1 MWQSN
6 EGKAKQH
13 KFVYLRDVLSGLK
26 VMACPPCVALHHCA
40 GLHEQSLSMQTSV
53 LLWVLLQQEKTE
65 FERFDAALDAV
76 PALARPDT
84 PSATLAAELA
94 ETAVPLTR
102 TLLHLEDRF
111 HTAGFGTRRR
121 AALIAVCIGAPAVSG
136 PYLARQV
143 P

>member
-1 MWQSN
+1 
-6 EGKAKQH
+6 
-13 KFVYLRDVLSGLK
+13 
-26 VMACPPCVALHHCA
+26 
-40 GLHEQSLSMQTSV
+40 MQTRV
-53 LLWVLLQQEKTE
+53 LLWMLLQQEKTE
-65 FERFDAALDAV
+65 FERFDVALDAV

-111 HTAGFGTRRR
+111 HTAGFGARRR